1 MKEMQQ
7 ADRHRRKQK
16 EKARKEEIKILD
28 KKDHNLAEGR
38 EAVNMQVFKT
48 TLSVF
53 LFSFRARISQKLLF
67 FSFSFFDLQE
77 DLLLFRF
84 FTPTRP
90 LPSSI
95 VRGRS

>member
-1 MKEMQQ
+1 MQQ

-48 TLSVF
+48 TLSGF
-53 LFSFRARISQKLLF
+53 LRNF
-67 FSFSFFDLQE
+67 FFF
-77 DLLLFRF
+77 F
-84 FTPTRP
+84 FFF
-90 LPSSI
+90 
-95 VRGRS
+95 